1 MNTNDFTI
9 SIPKYFIELL
19 KKWRIIILSGLIF
32 AVLLGGYKSVKKYQ
46 EINSADYKEK
56 QQESYMDAMDEY
68 NASQGVNELTQE
80 QTSQKMETLNE
91 YIKDSVLMK
100 LDPYGVNVASAD
112 ISFQAEG
119 AASIDHM
126 TVVDSFLGD
135 CAKLLQEDAM
145 YAYIKEQT
153 GLAVEGKYMQ
163 ELIKT
168 AVDYSGNVIT
178 VSVYYTTGEDA
189 KIILDAILSFL
200 QENQK
205 ESYNGVSVRTDV
217 SEYGSTVTINK
228 EFQDLQNKVYSQIDS
243 LETMKTKYDVEV
255 SKPAEPDF
263 SNRGVMKTGIKWAV
277 LGFMGGA
284 LLILF
289 MGTLAYLLNGK
300 LKNAKDINNTLG
312 IPVIGVARGH
322 KQHKWFH
329 FVDHWIELLEQRIY
343 GSEDLAMQVFQFN
356 VLLREYSPG
365 IQRIM
370 ITSTLGNDIIR
381 EGQTAFFDHVDKGSI
396 EWVQGGNL
404 ISDIKTADD
413 AINCDAIILVEKI
426 GASQYMDLIKEKQ
439 MLEKMKVNILGCV
452 CVE

>member
-1 MNTNDFTI
+1 MNTNDFAI

-19 KKWRIIILSGLIF
+19 KKWRIFILSGLIF

-56 QQESYMDAMDEY
+56 QQESYMDAMEEY
-68 NASQGVNELTQE
+68 NASQGVNELTKE
-80 QTSQKMETLNE
+80 QTSQKLETLNE

-100 LDPYGVNVASAD
+100 LDPYSVYVASTD

-119 AASIDHM
+119 AASIDNM

-145 YAYIKEQT
+145 YAYINEKT
-153 GLAVEGKYMQ
+153 GLSVEEKYMQ
-163 ELIKT
+163 ELIKNV
-168 AVDYSGNVIT
+168 VDYSGNVIT

-189 KIILDAILSFL
+189 EIILDAIISYL

-205 ESYNGVSVRTDV
+205 EIYNGVSVSSVV

-243 LETMKTKYDVEV
+243 LQTMNTKYDVEV

-263 SNRGVMKTGIKWAV
+263 SNSGVIKAGIKWSV
-277 LGFMGGA
+277 FGFIGGV
-284 LLILF
+284 LLIMF
-289 MGTLAYLLNGK
+289 ISTLVYLLNGK

-312 IPVIGVARGH
+312 IPVIGVARGQ
-322 KQHKWFH
+322 KQHKCFK
-329 FVDHWIELLEQRIY
+329 FVDRWIELLEQRIY

-356 VLLREYSPG
+356 VLLREYASG
-365 IQRIM
+365 VQKIM

-381 EGQTAFFDHVDKGSI
+381 EGQTGFLDHVEKGSI
-396 EWVQGGNL
+396 EWDQGGNL
-404 ISDIKTADD
+404 ISDINTADH

-439 MLEKMKVNILGCV
+439 MLEKMKVNILGCI